1 MRKHLASRVSLLI
14 LKGFF
19 WEGVKRRRR
28 RMEGWR
34 MEGKDM
40 EKQGSR
46 ERGRGIGPLSFAH
59 HICGSPLS
67 APVSILR
74 DSFKERKKKGIQGG
88 NN

>member
-34 MEGKDM
+34 MEGKDG
-40 EKQGSR
+40 EAGKQGEGQRYWPSKFR
-46 ERGRGIGPLSFAH
+46 PSYMRITSFCTCQYFAGL
-59 HICGSPLS
+59 I
-67 APVSILR
+67 
-74 DSFKERKKKGIQGG
+74 
-88 NN
+88 